1 MGFFYMATVNQLR
14 SRLTALNVK
23 DVSFRS
29 VEETKEVITE
39 IQRQQMFQGLNAEG
53 KKIGRYRSN
62 KYARVKNEMNPLPGL
77 GIPDLK
83 LTGAFY
89 AKMETDVT
97 PEVFKSFSTD
107 EKNAELTAK
116 YDPFGLNKESKSK
129 YAGKLRPVFIKNVK
143 ENLKL

>member
-1 MGFFYMATVNQLR
+1 MATVNQLR

-23 DVSFRS
+23 DVSYHS
-29 VEETKEVITE
+29 VEETREVIAE
-39 IQRQQMFQGLNAEG
+39 IQKEQMFQGLNAQG

-62 KYARVKNEMNPLPGL
+62 KYARAKNEMNPLPGL

-89 AKMETDVT
+89 RGFETKVT
-97 PEVFKSFSTD
+97 PESFNTISTD
-107 EKNAELTAK
+107 EKNAELTEK
-116 YDPFGLNKESKSK
+116 YDPFGLNKESKSE

-143 ENLKL
+143 EKLKL

>member
-14 SRLTALNVK
+14 SKLTALNVK
-23 DVSFRS
+23 DVSFHS
-29 VEETKEVITE
+29 VEETKEVIAE
-39 IQRQQMFQGLNAEG
+39 VQKEQMFQGLNAKG

-62 KYARVKNEMNPLPGL
+62 KYARAKNEMNPLPGL

-89 AKMETDVT
+89 AKVETEVT
-97 PEVFKSFSTD
+97 QEAFRSFSTD
-107 EKNAELTAK
+107 EKNDELTSK
-116 YDPFGLNKESKSK
+116 YDPFGLNKESKSE

-143 ENLKL
+143 EELRL